1 MPELITQFHGEYRFL
16 SNFYPA
22 EVLAWGILFPTV
34 EHAYV
39 ACKTW
44 DKEVRRQIADIPTP
58 GQAKRFGR
66 SFQAQRLFHEKKYEW
81 MRTLVHRK
89 FLHKHLR
96 ELLLNTGEA
105 RLVEGNRWHDNYW
118 GACECNACQHH
129 IQQNRL
135 GKILMEVR
143 TNARIN

>member
-1 MPELITQFHGEYRFL
+1 
-16 SNFYPA
+16 
-22 EVLAWGILFPTV
+22 
-34 EHAYV
+34 
-39 ACKTW
+39 
-44 DKEVRRQIADIPTP
+44 
-58 GQAKRFGR
+58 
-66 SFQAQRLFHEKKYEW
+66 
-81 MRTLVHRK
+81 
-89 FLHKHLR
+89 HKHLR